1 MASMPQL
8 DLYGIPEVRKGKKIP
23 LLSLYNLFVL
33 FELEISLSNLFFFY
47 LRPPPSPFLFVI
59 GFYKQNLIRNDD
71 E

>member
-1 MASMPQL
+1 MPQL
-8 DLYGIPEVRKGKKIP
+8 DLYGIPEVRKGKKIN
-23 LLSLYNLFVL
+23 STIEFVQFVL

-47 LRPPPSPFLFVI
+47 LRPPPSPFLLVI